1 MTNEGIAA
9 RPWRADSTAG
19 RIAIV
24 SGVIAAVGVVCLIL
38 LYVLLFATPLRDVAL
53 LFGGLN
59 DALIVIQYLLTIP
72 LALSLRRILRPHAP
86 TRIGVA
92 TFVGIASM
100 LVVVALQSAL
110 VLGVLTSQQTMVWV
124 ALAMIVG
131 VGFWLVTTALV
142 ARATGR
148 FPNSLRMSIMAVPYL
163 GYPIWAIWLGRHLLA
178 SSAED
183 ELEHSDRA

>member
-1 MTNEGIAA
+1 MSGEATTA
-9 RPWRADSTAG
+9 RAWQADPAAG

-24 SGVIAAVGVVCLIL
+24 SGIIAVVGVVFLIL
-38 LYVLLFATPLRDVAL
+38 FYVLYFATPLKDVGA

-59 DALIVIQYLLTIP
+59 DALIAVQYLLTIP
-72 LALSLRRILRPHAP
+72 LALSLRQILRPYAP
-86 TRIGVA
+86 TRIDVA

-100 LVVVALQSAL
+100 LVVVALQTAL

-131 VGFWLVTTALV
+131 VAFWLVTTALV

-148 FPNSLRMSIMAVPYL
+148 FPNSLRMSLMAVPYL
-163 GYPIWAIWLGRHLLA
+163 GYPVWAFWLGKQLLR
-178 SSAED
+178 S
-183 ELEHSDRA
+183 